1 MKTDT
6 IIDYAMPL
14 MKIERCAKEIHDLCN
29 EKHYGEAQERVLML
43 LTEARILQT
52 TLKHLKEQHDH

>member
-14 MKIERCAKEIHDLCN
+14 MKVERYAKEIHDLCN
-29 EKHYGEAQERVLML
+29 EKHYGEAQERVLLL